1 MTRSSGSSSSGA
13 SAARI
18 DVVRRALVEPRVRAD
33 LDAAVRADQ
42 HVAGDQRRV
51 LRQPPERLV
60 DLGHDERL
68 DAGRQPRRARGVAL
82 DQLGDAALVPRDG
95 EQNGR
100 PAGRAARRR
109 GRAPRG
115 TAPAPPARA
124 GRSGR
129 WPAAPRSRHSRPPAP
144 SRRRSFQ
151 SGCGAVQRQRPGT
164 ISATFTRSTASGSI
178 RPSSIVQPAS
188 ASEPSERIRYGLPC
202 QRPMFS
208 TSVREGRGGEERCEW
223 KTASS

>member
-18 DVVRRALVEPRVRAD
+18 EVCDERSSSHESGQTSMPP
-33 LDAAVRADQ
+33 VRADQ

-68 DAGRQPRRARGVAL
+68 DAGRSLVGRGVAL

-95 EQNGR
+95 EQDRDGQAAPLDVAVERLEEPLPLLRHERVDQDGGLRRLVVDTADLSLPVVAVLPVGMRRR
-100 PAGRAARRR
+100 PAPETRDDLGDV
-109 GRAPRG
+109 
-115 TAPAPPARA
+115 
-124 GRSGR
+124 
-129 WPAAPRSRHSRPPAP
+129 H
-144 SRRRSFQ
+144 
-151 SGCGAVQRQRPGT
+151 
-164 ISATFTRSTASGSI
+164 ATTASGAI
-178 RPSSIVQPAS
+178 LPSSIVQPAS
-188 ASEPSERIRYGLPC
+188 ESEPSERIRYGLPC

-208 TSVREGRGGEERCEW
+208 TSVREGRGGDERCEW